1 MDKIQNLHDLKYY
14 TNMNLVTELAL
25 KWGKLRPDNE
35 EIQALSKAITDI
47 AFYVIRV
54 QEDLAQH
61 KIAISDY
68 REDKNKTILKYREIK
83 KKFDNLNK
91 LQETT

>member
-25 KWGKLRPDNE
+25 KWGKLKPDNE

-68 REDKNKTILKYREIK
+68 REDKNKTILKYRRIK
-83 KKFDNLNK
+83 EKFINLKK

>member
-25 KWGKLRPDNE
+25 KWSKARPNNK

-61 KIAISDY
+61 KVAISDY
-68 REDKNKTILKYREIK
+68 RQDKNKAILEYRDIK
-83 KKFDNLNK
+83 EKFDNLNK